1 ENRLLLLE
9 RRQRLGQRLQRAQP
23 DVVVEHVHLGRV
35 GRGRVVGGELLVGG
49 RGVGRRGRR
58 RRAFLVAQRRQRRR
72 DLRLVGGEVGQDVE
86 LRADRRDSDHV
97 GRRHVLVHERRCRVH
112 RALHV
117 FGLHRGDVEEQ
128 DDESTSR
135 KLLGSHRLGRV
146 VLGGRGRRG
155 RGRG

>member
-1 ENRLLLLE
+1 
-9 RRQRLGQRLQRAQP
+9 
-23 DVVVEHVHLGRV
+23 
-35 GRGRVVGGELLVGG
+35 
-49 RGVGRRGRR
+49 GRR

-86 LRADRRDSDHV
+86 LRADRRDRDLV
-97 GRRHVLVHERRCRVH
+97 GRRHVLVHERRGRVH

-117 FGLHRGDVEEQ
+117 FGLNRGDVEQQ
-128 DDESTSR
+128 DDQPAPGQ
-135 KLLGSHRLGRV
+135 LLGGHRLRCV